1 MKSDTADKAL
11 AAAIATPFVL
21 VVLLLVPLCMI
32 PITIYEGFVFQQAWN
47 WFAVPG
53 LAVRPLALPVACGL
67 FFLVRMV
74 QPGTPLPDD
83 LKQQPA
89 WALMLGKVLSVTMT
103 LVTVW
108 LLHTL
113 LR

>member
-1 MKSDTADKAL
+1 MKRDTGDNVL

-21 VVLLLVPLCMI
+21 AILLLAPLVAI
-32 PITIYEGFVFQQAWN
+32 PITIYEGFVFQKAWN
-47 WFAVPG
+47 WFVVPG

-74 QPGTPLPDD
+74 QPGTPVSDE
-83 LKQQPA
+83 LKKTPA
-89 WALMLGKVLSVTMT
+89 WALMIGRVMSVTMT